1 MAQPART
8 ITPGAA
14 LLPLRLFLGLTFVY
28 AGYQK
33 LSDPGFLHPG
43 SATYIGT
50 QLQQFSHGTPGG
62 FVLRWFAQPE
72 PKLAGVGVAVTEIL
86 IGLLVTA
93 GLVTRI
99 AATAGLALNLL
110 LFLTASW
117 NTTPYFLGS
126 DIVFVFAWLPFVLV
140 GAEGQPSLDRAI
152 AAAPDERPVARQGR
166 REGVNVYG
174 DGTDDDQLVAT
185 RQQMLHRALGAAG
198 LVTLAIGAAATLV
211 RLGGPQ
217 PTDGLAVQGGSTGT
231 SGHHHQHH
239 HTSSSGQT
247 GGSSSTGGGSSSPS
261 VPANAVKLGPSSS
274 LGRGQ
279 AATYN
284 DPGDGSPDILIRQQS
299 GGLTALSAVCTHA
312 GCEVGYQGGVLV
324 CPCHGSQFNATTGA
338 VIQGPAVTPL
348 AKKRVLERGG
358 QIYALPS

>member
-1 MAQPART
+1 MARPARS

-33 LSDPGFLHPG
+33 LSDPDYLHAG

-50 QLQQFSHGTPGG
+50 QLHQFAHGTPGG
-62 FVLRWFAQPE
+62 FILRWFALPE
-72 PKLAGVGVAVTEIL
+72 PKLAGVGVALAEIA

-99 AATAGLALNLL
+99 AAAAGLALNLL

-140 GAEGQPSLDRAI
+140 GSEGQPSLDRAI
-152 AAAPDERPVARQGR
+152 AAAPDEREVAYAPR
-166 REGVNVYG
+166 REDVSVYG
-174 DGTDDDQLVAT
+174 DAADDDQLTAT
-185 RQQMLHRALGAAG
+185 RQQMLHRALGGAG
-198 LVTLAIGAAATLV
+198 VLTLAVGAAATLI
-211 RLGGPQ
+211 RLGRPQ
-217 PTDGLAVQGGSTGT
+217 PIAGLAVQGGSTG
-231 SGHHHQHH
+231 GPRHPHHHH
-239 HTSSSGQT
+239 T
-247 GGSSSTGGGSSSPS
+247 GGSSQAGGGSSSPS
-261 VPANAVKLGPSSS
+261 VPTDAVKLGPSSS

-284 DPGDGSPDILIRQQS
+284 DPGDGSPDILIRQNS
-299 GGLTALSAVCTHA
+299 GTLTALSAVCTHA
-312 GCEVGYQGGVLV
+312 GCQVGYQGGLLV
-324 CPCHGSQFNATTGA
+324 CPCHGSEFSATTGA
-338 VIQGPAVTPL
+338 VLQGPAVTPL
-348 AKKRVLERGG
+348 ARKRVLERGG
-358 QIYALPS
+358 EIYALPS

>member
-33 LSDPGFLHPG
+33 LSDPGFLHSG

-50 QLQQFSHGTPGG
+50 QLHQFAHGTPGG
-62 FVLRWFAQPE
+62 FVLRWFALPE
-72 PKLAGVGVAVTEIL
+72 PKLAGVGVALTEIL

-93 GLVTRI
+93 GLVTRV
-99 AATAGLALNLL
+99 AAAVGLALNLL

-140 GAEGQPSLDRAI
+140 GAEGQPSLDRAM
-152 AAAPDERPVARQGR
+152 AAAPDERAVARQRR

-217 PTDGLAVQGGSTGT
+217 PTDGLAVQGRTTGGTGT
-231 SGHHHQHH
+231 HHHHH
-239 HTSSSGQT
+239 HTSSSSTT
-247 GGSSSTGGGSSSPS
+247 GGSGSTGGGSSSPS

-299 GGLTALSAVCTHA
+299 GSLTALSAVCTHA